1 MIQKSH
7 NHKWIKNRPI
17 RLTGNAK
24 QMGKLHTN
32 DSELYLTYGVF
43 ICSLPL
49 Q

>member
-17 RLTGNAK
+17 RQTGNAK
-24 QMGKLHTN
+24 QVGKLHTN
-32 DSELYLTYGVF
+32 DSEFYLTYGVF